1 MLLDV
6 IAVKTQPDYQ
16 LELRFENGELR
27 RFDMRPL
34 LAMKPWNRIASKQL
48 FEYAKIEY
56 GTVVWP
62 GEIDIAPETL
72 YDDSTPLYVNED
84 SPKYEPKQS

>member
-6 IAVKTQPDYQ
+6 ITVTVQTDYQ
-16 LELRFENGELR
+16 LDLQFQDGEFR

-34 LAMKPWNRIASKQL
+34 LTLKPWNRIASPHL
-48 FEYAKIEY
+48 FERAKVEY

-72 YDDSTPLYVNED
+72 YDDSVPIEG
-84 SPKYEPKQS
+84 

>member
-1 MLLDV
+1 MTTDVTSVCASEDFHLD
-6 IAVKTQPDYQ
+6 IEFK
-16 LELRFENGELR
+16 NGERR

-34 LAMKPWNRIASKQL
+34 LRQKPWNRIAAPHL
-48 FEYAKIEY
+48 FRRARVEY

-72 YDDSTPLYVNED
+72 YQDSVTC
-84 SPKYEPKQS
+84 